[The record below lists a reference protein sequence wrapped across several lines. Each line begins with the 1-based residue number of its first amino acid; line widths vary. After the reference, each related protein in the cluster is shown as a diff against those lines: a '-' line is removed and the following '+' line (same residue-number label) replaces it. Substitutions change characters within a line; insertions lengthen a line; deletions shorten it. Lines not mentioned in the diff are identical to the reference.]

1 MSANIIDLHIEKGTD
16 FRYRMKL
23 QLNDVDLDLDTY
35 TFRGSV
41 NSNGTIVSLTIEE
54 DSEGGVSLSLTNS
67 QTSLLTKGVAIYD
80 LEMVNDITSK
90 VIRVMKGRIFID
102 EEVTV

>member
-35 TFRGSV
+35 TFRGSI

-54 DSEGGVSLSLTNS
+54 DSEGGVALSLTNS

>member
-35 TFRGSV
+35 TFRGSI

-54 DSEGGVSLSLTNS
+54 DSEGGVALSLTNS

-80 LEMVNDITSK
+80 LEMVNDITNK

>member
-23 QLNDVDLDLDTY
+23 KLNDVDLDLGNY

-54 DSEGGVSLSLTNS
+54 DEEDGVSLSLTNS